1 MALPFSNTVDRTL
14 ERLRN
19 AFVETARGARE
30 VVGAPLRPDLPDD
43 DIPRLKS
50 RIDACLEGK
59 GGETARRGRA
69 AELGQAYLSL
79 SPAGRK
85 KFLLTLA
92 HDYGLPREAAVAAVE
107 RWRASKE
114 PPRALV
120 RALEP
125 PAVHLLREFVGVPQG
140 VKFVVDLRAELLAL
154 GKSDAAART
163 LSEDLRPLLSAWFDV
178 GFLDLVRIDWKASA
192 ALLEKLVDYEA
203 VHAIRSWR
211 DLKNRLDSDR
221 RCFAFFHPRMPDEPL
236 IFVEVALVDG
246 MAGNVQRLLDAR
258 AETSDPKHA
267 NTAIFY
273 SISNCQQGLAGISFG
288 NFLIKRV
295 AEQLARD
302 LPNIKDFATLSPIPG
317 LRQHVDGRLKNEG
330 DGALTQGEIA
340 SLVPV
345 TNQAAGA
352 AAVRQLLDRPSWWE
366 VPAINKALRPILS
379 RLAARYLTDDRREGP
394 RARSRGAFPSRQRRR
409 RRAAQL
415 ARRHQRQRAEAV
427 LRHDGEL
434 PLQAGRRRRQPR
446 GLRHRQDR
454 RQPRGAGAGEGL
466 GLRPTLCRRAGARE
480 PVRRQSGRTGHAV
493 PAAAFGLG

>member
-1 MALPFSNTVDRTL
+1 MALPFSNTAGRTI
-14 ERLRN
+14 ERLRT
-19 AFVETARGARE
+19 AFIETARGARE

-59 GGETARRGRA
+59 GGETARRARA

-92 HDYGLPREAAVAAVE
+92 QDYGLTREDALDEVE
-107 RWRASKE
+107 RWRGTKE
-114 PPRALV
+114 PPRALA
-120 RALEP
+120 RWLES
-125 PAVHLLREFVGVPQG
+125 PAVRLLREFVGVPQG
-140 VKFVVDLRAELLAL
+140 VKFVVDLRAELLVL
-154 GKSDAAART
+154 GKTDAAARA

-178 GFLDLVRIDWKASA
+178 GFLDLVRIDWRASA
-192 ALLEKLVDYEA
+192 ALLEKLVAYEA

-236 IFVEVALVDG
+236 IFVEVALTRG

-258 AETSDPKHA
+258 AETSDVA
-267 NTAIFY
+267 GADTAIFY

-295 AEQLARD
+295 AEQLVRD

-317 LRQHVDGRLKNEG
+317 LRRHVDDRLKNEG
-330 DGALTQGEIA
+330 DAVLSPSEIS

-345 TNQAAGA
+345 TNEASGA
-352 AAVRQLLDRPSWWE
+352 AAVRHLLDRPVWWE
-366 VPAINKALRPILS
+366 VPAIDKALRPILT
-379 RLAARYLTDDRREGP
+379 RMAARFLASTDERGRALDRVAHFHLGNGAIVERLNWLGDTSANGFKHSYGMMVNYRYKLGEVDANHEAYATGRVVASRDV
-394 RARSRGAFPSRQRRR
+394 RA
-409 RRAAQL
+409 L
-415 ARRHQRQRAEAV
+415 ARA
-427 LRHDGEL
+427 
-434 PLQAGRRRRQPR
+434 
-446 GLRHRQDR
+446 
-454 RQPRGAGAGEGL
+454 
-466 GLRPTLCRRAGARE
+466 
-480 PVRRQSGRTGHAV
+480 
-493 PAAAFGLG
+493 

>member
-1 MALPFSNTVDRTL
+1 MALPFSNTAGRTL

-43 DIPRLKS
+43 DIPRLRN

-59 GGETARRGRA
+59 GGVTARRARA
-69 AELGQAYLSL
+69 AELGEAYLSL

-92 HDYGLPREAAVAAVE
+92 NEYGLSRDDAMAEIE
-107 RWRASKE
+107 RWRGTKA
-114 PPRALV
+114 PPRELARL
-120 RALEP
+120 LEP
-125 PAVHLLREFVGVPQG
+125 PAVRLLREFVGVPQG
-140 VKFVVDLRAELLAL
+140 VKFVVDLRAELLTL

-163 LSEDLRPLLSAWFDV
+163 LSDDLRPLLGAWFDV
-178 GFLDLVRIDWKASA
+178 GFLDLVQIDWRSPA
-192 ALLEKLVDYEA
+192 ALLEKLVAYEA

-236 IFVEVALVDG
+236 IFVEVALTRG
-246 MAGNVQRLLDAR
+246 MAGNVQRLLDAK
-258 AETSDPKHA
+258 AETSDAEGA

-295 AEQLARD
+295 AERLAGD

-317 LRQHVDGRLKNEG
+317 LRRHIDERLKTEG
-330 DGALTQGEIA
+330 DAVLSQAEIA

-345 TNQAAGA
+345 TNEASGA
-352 AAVRQLLDRPSWWE
+352 AAVRHLLDRPVWWE
-366 VPAINKALRPILS
+366 VPAIDKALRPILS
-379 RLAARYLTDDRREGP
+379 RMAARYLISTDERGRALDRVAHFHLGNGAIVERLNWLGDTSANGLKQSYAMMVNYRYKLGEVDANHGAYAAGKVVASREV
-394 RARSRGAFPSRQRRR
+394 RA
-409 RRAAQL
+409 L
-415 ARRHQRQRAEAV
+415 ARA
-427 LRHDGEL
+427 
-434 PLQAGRRRRQPR
+434 
-446 GLRHRQDR
+446 
-454 RQPRGAGAGEGL
+454 
-466 GLRPTLCRRAGARE
+466 
-480 PVRRQSGRTGHAV
+480 
-493 PAAAFGLG
+493 